1 VGTYSAAPYRLDF
14 WDFHPETALG
24 FLPHELDFT
33 HLRMMWRRW
42 KRKAGLKVLGQ
53 PVTPVGPV
61 WLDRLLSAALGLRGD
76 LVPDFRLIDY
86 LVALMSTDESPALDG
101 RLGNDQ
107 RLRRDLAQ
115 LGVFDEAM
123 SMYLPYKHRAYAAM
137 GFSGFEGRHYSV
149 FESLGEDFA
158 EAASLQVLLTALAYR
173 YAARGE
179 VTHADVPDDPEA
191 ESERRQVFFGSAIG
205 IPTFF
210 VRAAGGNRL
219 LHRILRRTERTRP
232 SRRYPGFVRVHH
244 LEYRRA
250 LLATL
255 REDAPELIED
265 LGLGEML
272 DRLAGRLEDPERHAA
287 VGRLTRGILD
297 EAGARSPMRLS
308 GEQFNRAAE
317 SYYRGALR
325 RRHLREGLDLLRDDA
340 RALDARPESAAA
352 LRGIVGEQTAASFL
366 ARHEPAVLA
375 ETAGPDALTRL
386 IHLTLLSI
394 RRDARTAGLAGEP

>member
-1 VGTYSAAPYRLDF
+1 
-14 WDFHPETALG
+14 
-24 FLPHELDFT
+24 
-33 HLRMMWRRW
+33 
-42 KRKAGLKVLGQ
+42 
-53 PVTPVGPV
+53 
-61 WLDRLLSAALGLRGD
+61 
-76 LVPDFRLIDY
+76 
-86 LVALMSTDESPALDG
+86 
-101 RLGNDQ
+101 
-107 RLRRDLAQ
+107 
-115 LGVFDEAM
+115 
-123 SMYLPYKHRAYAAM
+123 
-137 GFSGFEGRHYSV
+137 
-149 FESLGEDFA
+149 
-158 EAASLQVLLTALAYR
+158 
-173 YAARGE
+173 
-179 VTHADVPDDPEA
+179 
-191 ESERRQVFFGSAIG
+191 
-205 IPTFF
+205 
-210 VRAAGGNRL
+210 
-219 LHRILRRTERTRP
+219 
-232 SRRYPGFVRVHH
+232 VHH